1 MFIWPV
7 TARRHG
13 RCRADTRDGPTSPDH
28 TRRGQRTE
36 AARTA
41 RGDHVHGGPGQPAP
55 EARRTCELAGF
66 AAVARVTPDLVEWD
80 YGDYDGRLTSDIRR
94 ERPGWY
100 LFRDGCPGGE
110 SLAEVGAC
118 ANRVVAR
125 LRADGGRILLFGHG
139 HFSRILA
146 ARRMDLPV
154 EDARHLLLST
164 ASLSIVGYEHTL
176 ADPAIIL
183 WNDDHH
189 VKPCA

>member
-1 MFIWPV
+1 MV
-7 TARRHG
+7 AV
-13 RCRADTRDGPTSPDH
+13 GPTHGTDRHPPDH

-55 EARRTCELAGF
+55 EGRRTCELAGF

-110 SLAEVGAC
+110 SLAEVGAR
-118 ANRVVAR
+118 ATAWSPAYGRMAVASSSSDTAISR
-125 LRADGGRILLFGHG
+125 ASSLRW
-139 HFSRILA
+139 
-146 ARRMDLPV
+146 MDLPV

-189 VKPCA
+189 VKPGLSCSHMFGD